1 MKFELLIIAC
11 TAFLAFNTYYD
22 GYYLKMLMSWK
33 KYYLIA
39 SYVFLGLC
47 AYLFIKKNPSETHTM
62 FAHANNII
70 KSMPIDKDS
79 MDFLTP
85 VLDFTKASNIMPQQ
99 QNVPY
104 QYYQQT
110 PQFKRMMNS
119 GTIQPNSKATK
130 RSVSETKKKFI
141 ASQQHWKC
149 GNCSI
154 QLPAWFEVD
163 HKVKLEHGGSNH
175 ISNLVALCRDCHG
188 KKTTMENL

>member
-1 MKFELLIIAC
+1 MKFELLIIAS

-22 GYYLKMLMSWK
+22 GYYLKLLMSWK

-39 SYVFLGLC
+39 TYVFLGLC
-47 AYLFIKKNPSETHTM
+47 TYLFIKRNPSESHTM

-70 KSMPIDKDS
+70 KYMPIDKDS

-85 VLDFTKASNIMPQQ
+85 VLDFTKASNIIPQT
-99 QNVPY
+99 QNTD
-104 QYYQQT
+104 YQQT

-119 GTIQPNSKATK
+119 GTTQSNSKATK
-130 RSVSETKKKFI
+130 RSVSETKKKYI

-149 GNCSI
+149 GNCDI

>member
-119 GTIQPNSKATK
+119 GSIQPNSKATK

>member
-47 AYLFIKKNPSETHTM
+47 AYLFIKRNPSETHTM

-119 GTIQPNSKATK
+119 GSIQPNSKATK

>member
-47 AYLFIKKNPSETHTM
+47 AYLFIKRNPSETHTM

-119 GTIQPNSKATK
+119 GTIQSNSKATK

-149 GNCSI
+149 GNCDI

>member
-47 AYLFIKKNPSETHTM
+47 AYLFIKRNPSETHTM

-99 QNVPY
+99 QNVP
-104 QYYQQT
+104 
-110 PQFKRMMNS
+110 
-119 GTIQPNSKATK
+119 
-130 RSVSETKKKFI
+130 
-141 ASQQHWKC
+141 
-149 GNCSI
+149 
-154 QLPAWFEVD
+154 
-163 HKVKLEHGGSNH
+163 
-175 ISNLVALCRDCHG
+175 
-188 KKTTMENL
+188 

>member
-1 MKFELLIIAC
+1 
-11 TAFLAFNTYYD
+11 
-22 GYYLKMLMSWK
+22 
-33 KYYLIA
+33 
-39 SYVFLGLC
+39 
-47 AYLFIKKNPSETHTM
+47 M

-119 GTIQPNSKATK
+119 GSIQPNSKATK

>member
-70 KSMPIDKDS
+70 KSMNRPIPTVAAMGNPRSATNVQK
-79 MDFLTP
+79 L
-85 VLDFTKASNIMPQQ
+85 IMC
-99 QNVPY
+99 V
-104 QYYQQT
+104 
-110 PQFKRMMNS
+110 F
-119 GTIQPNSKATK
+119 
-130 RSVSETKKKFI
+130 
-141 ASQQHWKC
+141 
-149 GNCSI
+149 
-154 QLPAWFEVD
+154 
-163 HKVKLEHGGSNH
+163 
-175 ISNLVALCRDCHG
+175 NL
-188 KKTTMENL
+188 